1 MKVSNEIVRQLQL
14 VIGKQTP
21 VINSANLLK
30 NHLPVYLY
38 LFIIDYH

>member
-1 MKVSNEIVRQLQL
+1 MT
-14 VIGKQTP
+14 GKQIP
-21 VINSANLLK
+21 MISNAKLLE